1 MNSFSLS
8 ISEKEALK
16 AEHKSLK
23 GKQGADRIKATLL
36 LSEGYSYTKVANIL
50 LLDEGTIR
58 NYETR
63 YKEEGISGLL
73 ENNYKG
79 SQSKLSDSEK
89 KQLDAHLQ
97 TSIALS
103 TNEVISYVKEQFD
116 IDYSQSG
123 MGNVLREMNYVYK
136 KPKVI
141 PGKADAVKQKD
152 FLAYY
157 RMIREHLP
165 EIPFYFLDGV
175 HPQHNTKA
183 AYGWIKKQEEKEIRS
198 NTGRK
203 RINING
209 AFQIQSLEAEI
220 EICDSV
226 NAQSTIELLKKIE
239 EKHSE
244 EKEIFALSDNATY
257 YRSKLVTDVT

>member
-97 TSIALS
+97 TSIGRLA
-103 TNEVISYVKEQFD
+103 
-116 IDYSQSG
+116 
-123 MGNVLREMNYVYK
+123 
-136 KPKVI
+136 
-141 PGKADAVKQKD
+141 PG
-152 FLAYY
+152 
-157 RMIREHLP
+157 
-165 EIPFYFLDGV
+165 
-175 HPQHNTKA
+175 
-183 AYGWIKKQEEKEIRS
+183 IRS
-198 NTGRK
+198 RIGQLCRRRGRAYLV
-203 RINING
+203 ILHE
-209 AFQIQSLEAEI
+209 SLHD
-220 EICDSV
+220 CV
-226 NAQSTIELLKKIE
+226 KVHGTKVVHMRGFL
-239 EKHSE
+239 
-244 EKEIFALSDNATY
+244 
-257 YRSKLVTDVT
+257 